1 MPTIS
6 ICLPVFNGE
15 RFLSEAVENVLA
27 QTYGDFELVV
37 ADDCSTDS
45 SWEIIQTFARKDS
58 RIVAWRNESNK
69 GLFANYNECI
79 FKSSGDLIKLY
90 AQDDLWDRTILQSM
104 IVPFQ
109 EKPDLAMVACNRV
122 WIDESDQEISM
133 RQEFGETALLDGSEV
148 IRRCLLKLINWIGEP
163 SNVMFPRRFA
173 GAGFDSMYYHLG
185 DMEYWFRILLNGQ
198 YQYLQEPLCKFRR
211 HAASTTNKNLIGL
224 LFAIDMLRLAD
235 AYESLLKTWDL
246 SAEDMKVRAAS
257 TAGSYVN
264 SLVRSGE
271 ISVQQLLNQKPS
283 NDVQAVRLLEEYKQ
297 LAFYAL
303 LSGSRKE
310 EAWTAR
316 LTAKELELV
325 RVEQDLATVLNSK
338 TWRST
343 SVLRKALGRAKRI
356 PGRAR

>member
-6 ICLPVFNGE
+6 ICLPVYNGE
-15 RFLSEAVENVLA
+15 RFLSEAVDNVLA
-27 QTYGDFELVV
+27 QTYGDFELLV

-45 SWEIIQTFARKDS
+45 SWEIIQAFARKDS
-58 RIVAWRNESNK
+58 RVIAWRNQANK

-90 AQDDLWDRTILQSM
+90 AQDDLWDLTILQSM
-104 IVPFQ
+104 LAPFQ

-122 WIDESDQEISM
+122 WIDESDCEISM
-133 RQEFGETALLDGSEV
+133 PHEFKETGLFEGSDV

-198 YQYLQEPLCKFRR
+198 YQFLQEPLCKFRR
-211 HAASTTNKNLIGL
+211 HSASTTNKNLNGL

-264 SLVRSGE
+264 SLARTGA
-271 ISVQQLLNQKPS
+271 ISLHELLNQKPA
-283 NDVQAVRLLEEYKQ
+283 NEAQALRLLDEYKQ

-310 EAWTAR
+310 EAWSAR

-338 TWRST
+338 AWRST
-343 SVLRKALGRAKRI
+343 SALRKAIGQVKRI
-356 PGRAR
+356 PGRAP